1 MFISSK
7 SKKTLLVV
15 FDDEKDV
22 KRDAMVDYHFFNF
35 RY

>member
-22 KRDAMVDYHFFNF
+22 KRDAMLDYHFFDF
-35 RY
+35 